1 MLKKITIF
9 IFSIIFILSIGTN
22 TSFANDISNHQ
33 MKFELTYF
41 AEKGVILPDAKGN
54 FNPNSAVTRGEFASY
69 IARAL
74 ELPDST
80 KYTFSDLKQGT
91 REAQE
96 IQNAAGASI
105 LGGYADGTFKPN
117 QKITRQQMAGM
128 LYNALRYL
136 DVPLHQAPLT
146 FKDNN
151 KIDNSF
157 VKAVSTSV
165 YYNIIRG
172 AHTANGVYFNPGD
185 SATKAHAAAYLYRTL
200 EVAKNTDG
208 NQNNNTGNVDSSK
221 YYIGKVTNGVV
232 SKNPTIYTTYEQA
245 LSALNASGNLNLIF
259 KGDNIVKMS
268 SGLAYASDTTA
279 KTTSIYE
286 DKTFKKQ
293 ITYTQL
299 GRELKYNGTSAN
311 GDYVIVQLGDVVG
324 YAKPSA
330 VTLIPTD
337 LIDGRDEYY
346 IEDSM
351 LVHRIYNH
359 SKKAYEGKYSVGP
372 APKFMQSGAKYYSF
386 DGVHFYN
393 RNNSLVGTYFPYFQF
408 ASVRLP
414 SSYTASD
421 LEKIIMAELENRQ
434 AFGGDQYKNATTKSK
449 LIGLGKTIKSMEET
463 EHINALFILAAAI
476 HESNYGMSTNAQ
488 TKNNLFGI
496 QVYDSNESLGEKY
509 ATPADSVKAF
519 VQRYMN
525 KRYVL
530 QTAVYPFGAVPGN
543 KTTGINVYYASDP
556 HWGAKIAGHMYRIDA
571 KYGLKD
577 YGKSNIGMVPTG
589 TGSVN
594 TRLEASTN
602 SGIAFTYRQKW
613 TGESKEFGY
622 PVAIVEE
629 TIGSDGYVWYKV
641 YSDDPSIA
649 KFVWIRGDLVKVL
662 PKN

>member
-1 MLKKITIF
+1 M
-9 IFSIIFILSIGTN
+9 IFILSIVPSI
-22 TSFANDISNHQ
+22 SFANDISNHQ

-54 FNPNSAVTRGEFASY
+54 FNPNDPVTRGEFASY

-96 IQNAAGASI
+96 IQNAAGANI

-136 DVPLHQAPLT
+136 EVPLHQAPLT
-146 FKDNN
+146 FKDNK
-151 KIDNSF
+151 KIHDSF
-157 VKAVSTSV
+157 VNAVSTSV
-165 YYNIIRG
+165 YFNIIRG
-172 AHTANGVYFNPGD
+172 VHTDKGVYFNPGN
-185 SATKAHAAAYLYRTL
+185 SATKAHAAAYLFRAL
-200 EVAKNTDG
+200 EVAKNADG
-208 NQNNNTGNVDSSK
+208 NQSNEGNVDSSK
-221 YYIGKVTNGVV
+221 YYIGKIKNGVV

-245 LSALNASGNLNLIF
+245 LAALNASGSLNLIF
-259 KGDNIVKMS
+259 KGENIIKMS
-268 SGLAYASDTTA
+268 SGLAFASDTVA

-286 DKTFKKQ
+286 DKSFKKQ

-311 GDYVIVQLGDVVG
+311 GDYFIVQVGDVVG

-330 VTLIPTD
+330 VNLIPTD
-337 LIDGRDEYY
+337 LIEGRDEYY
-346 IEDSM
+346 IEDSI

-359 SKKAYEGKYSVGP
+359 AKKEYEGKYNVGP

-408 ASVRLP
+408 ASVRQP

-421 LEKIIMAELENRQ
+421 LDKIIMAELENRQ
-434 AFGGDQYKNATTKSK
+434 AFGGAQYKDATTKSK
-449 LIGLGKTIKSMEET
+449 LIGLGTILKSMEET
-463 EHINALFILAAAI
+463 ENINALFILSAAI

-496 QVYDSNESLGEKY
+496 KVYDSNESLGEKY

-519 VQRYMN
+519 VQRYMQE
-525 KRYVL
+525 RYVP

-543 KTTGINVYYASDP
+543 KATGINVYYASDP
-556 HWGAKIAGHMYRIDA
+556 HWGAKIAGHMYKIDA

-577 YGKSNIGMVPTG
+577 YAKNRIGMVRTG
-589 TGSVN
+589 TGTVN
-594 TRLEASTN
+594 TRLEPSTN
-602 SGIAFTYRQKW
+602 SSIAFTYRQKA
-613 TGESKEFGY
+613 TGESQEFGY

-629 TIGSDGYVWYKV
+629 TIGTDGYVWYKA